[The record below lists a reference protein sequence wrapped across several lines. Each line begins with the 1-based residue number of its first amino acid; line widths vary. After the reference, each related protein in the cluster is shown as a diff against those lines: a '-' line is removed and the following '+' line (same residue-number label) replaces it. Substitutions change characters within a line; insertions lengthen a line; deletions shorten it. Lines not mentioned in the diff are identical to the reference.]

1 MKKSLKKIQL
11 KKRSI
16 SALNVKEVKGGT
28 IPITPFI
35 TVGECKTMIYIE
47 EDICFTERPQER

>member
-35 TVGECKTMIYIE
+35 TAVCKTKIYVE